1 MIKTIRAFISGYL
14 FFDVNGKRFY
24 NYTKAQKYRKS
35 IEGSVCF
42 KGWNIFYLFSKHGAW
57 RAFYI
62 RLINPKLEPCPE
74 D

>member
-1 MIKTIRAFISGYL
+1 MGYL
-14 FFDVNGKRFY
+14 VFDVNGKRFL
-24 NYTKAQKYRKS
+24 NYDKARNYRIS

-57 RAFYI
+57 RTFYI
-62 RLINPKLEPCPE
+62 RLFSPKLEPSPK